1 MKQVDGIF
9 VRDSC
14 NVCNSPY
21 ETVTAR
27 SGEFWCL
34 DMNKEVQS
42 CPAGQYFQITTDR
55 SATNSSSTTDSDAV
69 DGSCTPC
76 ESGTYATGP
85 GKRLECTSCGLLPG
99 TTKQQTSIV
108 GSTSV
113 DDCFVEKLYADKGN
127 VYCTGF
133 GEDDRRSGLTALS
146 VQECEEFAEEF
157 KDEGLVYS
165 DEPPCQDDTELCPDY
180 LEQIGCNNQFESID
194 SVTGLKTDI
203 VVNDICPVSCNVCR
217 ALSNGTPYTDSTPT
231 GCVVV
236 ITETGDQIVRYYSP
250 SEEPSLP
257 DAPII
262 AAMYTGEPFQPACK
276 AHICELNT
284 TTSDAVLYISQG
296 DAVRD
301 DSTFQYSIPT
311 CGPNL
316 RQIGMWLASESKT
329 NTQIFIPTA
338 AGVTA
343 VSMIGAY
350 YFTGD
355 DTEHRFQF
363 VVFGVGLRMFDL
375 VTDWGNY
382 VVNIRGDLF
391 AFAYGDQDV
400 ETEDANVKAMIQ
412 FTLAICILSS
422 MLTPFDIWGASQR
435 TTYGDR
441 FLWLIVAVLLF
452 EDVPQ
457 LGITGN
463 YIYYV
468 YNAVISDE
476 YYTAAEYITSDIIAI
491 ISLAASVANILYNI
505 FLLMCRKKRALGGS
519 ANYTTSSHSN
529 QRAMPQH
536 QSNASSQLSA
546 AVTHVAP
553 VHARTRPQNV
563 PVLDLKLKQK
573 SGVLVSPLHSASTP
587 RSFGVEETSLNG
599 PNYFFVSD
607 CVTLISAHFCCTFP
621 QAVFQY
627 LFALE
632 QQLSPL

>member
-146 VQECEEFAEEF
+146 VQECEAFAEEF

-203 VVNDICPVSCNVCR
+203 DVNDICPVSCNVCR

-236 ITETGDQIVRYYSP
+236 TTETGDQIVRYYSP

-276 AHICELNT
+276 AHICEANT
-284 TTSDAVLYISQG
+284 TTSDAVLYVSQG
-296 DAVRD
+296 DAVRGEGP
-301 DSTFQYSIPT
+301 SFEYAIPT
-311 CGPNL
+311 CSPNL
-316 RQIGMWLASESKT
+316 RLIDSWLASETKT
-329 NTQIFIPTA
+329 NNQIFIPTA
-338 AGVTA
+338 AGVTV
-343 VSMIGAY
+343 VSMVGAY
-350 YFTGD
+350 YCIGD
-355 DTEHRFQF
+355 GTEHRFRF
-363 VVFGVGLRMFDL
+363 VIFGVGLRLFDV
-375 VTDWGNY
+375 VTDWGNHF
-382 VVNIRGDLF
+382 VNIRGDLF
-391 AFAYGDQDV
+391 AFAYGDQDPN
-400 ETEDANVKAMIQ
+400 TEDANVNFMIR
-412 FTLAICILSS
+412 FTLILCIVSS
-422 MLTPFDIWGASQR
+422 VLTPFDIWGASQR
-435 TTYGDR
+435 MTR
-441 FLWLIVAVLLF
+441 HRQRAWIIVAVLLL

-457 LGITGN
+457 VGVAGT

-468 YNAVISDE
+468 YKAVISNG
-476 YYTAAEYITSDIIAI
+476 YYTATEYLKIDLIAI
-491 ISLAASVANILYNI
+491 ISLAASVGNILYNI
-505 FLLMCRKKRALGGS
+505 FLLTCGKQKEQERSKH
-519 ANYTTSSHSN
+519 TTPNMKMLATATSHN
-529 QRAMPQH
+529 PAY
-536 QSNASSQLSA
+536 
-546 AVTHVAP
+546 
-553 VHARTRPQNV
+553 VHPLEQNGKRTRRVSNGDNSES
-563 PVLDLKLKQK
+563 LDR
-573 SGVLVSPLHSASTP
+573 P
-587 RSFGVEETSLNG
+587 RRNRSET
-599 PNYFFVSD
+599 
-607 CVTLISAHFCCTFP
+607 
-621 QAVFQY
+621 AV
-627 LFALE
+627 
-632 QQLSPL
+632 